1 MSDQSTPRAG
11 QVLGPIMRSVLDAVI
26 AVDSQGVVVAWNDV
40 AALTFGWTATEA
52 NGRLLGELIIPAR
65 HRAGHQAGMHRY
77 QQTGES
83 RVLNRRIEI
92 AAVDKAGR
100 EFPVEL
106 SIVATPEAGEAAF
119 IGFLRDISARRSA
132 IERLAVS
139 EESLRLATEAA
150 EIGTWDL
157 DLVTNVL
164 SWSDRTK
171 GMFGI
176 LPGTPCSMDDFYGGL
191 HPDDLHATSDAFAR
205 AVDPTVRAS
214 YDVQYRT
221 VGREDGRIR
230 WVAAKGRGLFDDDGR
245 CFRAVGTAIDITA
258 RKLEDARHTFMLA
271 LSDIFRGAD
280 SNTALYEACALM
292 GRHFAVVRVG
302 YGQLDPVED
311 VFDYS
316 VCWTDGSVPALLGR
330 FPAQAFGKKIVAKL
344 GAGATVV
351 VNDLFEDPIADEAET
366 RKTATS
372 VDTRAILVVPFIR
385 AGRLRTIVY
394 LNDRSTRRWTAEE
407 IEFMQEVAE
416 RTRQVIE
423 RSEAETALKTL
434 NATLEARVQERTQAL
449 RSTEEALRQS
459 QKMEAI
465 GQLTGGIAHDFNN
478 LLQGITG
485 SLDLMQKRLA
495 QGRTRDIEPF
505 LAGAMAS
512 AGRAA
517 ALTHRLLAFARRQPL
532 DPRAV
537 LINPLVASMEDLL
550 RRTLGEAI
558 NLDLVLAEG
567 LWSTRCDPNQLEN
580 AVLNLA
586 LNARDA
592 MPGGGRLRIETRNQ
606 VIGADGVAPH
616 FECRSGEY
624 VCIDVTDT
632 GVGMDPETVIHA
644 FEPFFTTKP
653 AGQGT
658 GLGLSMIYGFARQS
672 GGYAKIESA
681 IGKGTRFTLCLPR
694 FVGKAN
700 ADERDVITERLAGSD
715 GEVVLVVED
724 EPIVRA
730 LIVEVLGEL
739 RYDVLEAADGPSGL
753 KILQSPQRIDLL
765 VTDIGLPGLNGRQ
778 IADAAR
784 IQRPNLNV
792 LFMTGYAETA
802 AVADGFLQNGMAL
815 ITKPFA
821 MDEFAARIRE
831 VIEGGTENIRG

>member
-1 MSDQSTPRAG
+1 MPDQSTPIASK
-11 QVLGPIMRSVLDAVI
+11 VLAPILRSVLDAVI
-26 AVDSQGVVVAWNDV
+26 AVDSRGSVVAWNDL

-52 NGRLLGELIIPAR
+52 IGRPLSELIVPAR
-65 HRAGHQAGMHRY
+65 HRAGHQAGMQRY
-77 QQTGES
+77 QQTGEA
-83 RVLNRRIEI
+83 RVVNRRIEI

-106 SIVATPEAGEAAF
+106 AIVATPDAGEAAF
-119 IGFLRDISARRSA
+119 IGFLRDISDRRSA
-132 IERLAVS
+132 LERLAVS
-139 EESLRLATEAA
+139 EESLRLTTEAA

-176 LPGTPCSMDDFYGGL
+176 SPDTACSMDDFYGGL
-191 HPDDLHATSDAFAR
+191 HPDDRQRTSDAFAL
-205 AVDPTVRAS
+205 ALDPAVRAP

-221 VGREDGRIR
+221 VGKEDGRIR
-230 WVAAKGRGLFDDDGR
+230 WVAAKGRGLFDADGR
-245 CFRAVGTAIDITA
+245 CFRAVGTAIDVTA
-258 RKLEDARHTFMLA
+258 RKLEDARHAFMLE
-271 LSDIFRGAD
+271 LSDLLRSAD
-280 SNTALYEACALM
+280 THSALNAACALM

-330 FPAQAFGKKIVAKL
+330 LPAKAFGKKIVAKL
-344 GAGATVV
+344 GAGDTVV
-351 VNDLFEDPIADEAET
+351 VADLFDDEMSDEEET
-366 RKTATS
+366 RKTAAS

-394 LNDRSTRRWTAEE
+394 LNDRRTRRWTAEE
-407 IEFMQEVAE
+407 IDFMKEVAE

-423 RSEAETALKTL
+423 RGEAETALKTL
-434 NATLEARVQERTQAL
+434 NATLEARVEERTQAL
-449 RSTEEALRQS
+449 RSAEEALRQS

-517 ALTHRLLAFARRQPL
+517 ALTHRLLAFARRQPI

-550 RRTLGEAI
+550 RRTIGEAI
-558 NLDLVLAEG
+558 ELELVLAGG
-567 LWSTRCDPNQLEN
+567 LWPTRCDPNQLEN

-592 MPGGGRLRIETRNQ
+592 MPGGGRLRIETRNEVLRAVGGAPQ
-606 VIGADGVAPH
+606 VDCPP
-616 FECRSGEY
+616 GEY
-624 VCIDVTDT
+624 VCVYVTDT
-632 GVGMDPETVIHA
+632 GVGMDSETIQHA

-672 GGYAKIESA
+672 DGYAKIESE
-681 IGKGTRFTLCLPR
+681 IGKGTTCTLFLPR
-694 FVGKAN
+694 FVGD
-700 ADERDVITERLAGSD
+700 ADAEERDAATERLTGSE
-715 GEVVLVVED
+715 GEVGLVVED
-724 EPIVRA
+724 EPVVRA
-730 LIVEVLGEL
+730 LIVEVLTEL
-739 RYDVLEAADGPSGL
+739 RYHVLEAADGPSGL
-753 KILQSPQRIDLL
+753 KILQSRQRIDLL
-765 VTDIGLPGLNGRQ
+765 ITDIGLPGLNGRQ

-784 IQRPNLNV
+784 IQRPALKV

-802 AVADGFLQNGMAL
+802 AVSDGFLEKGMAL

-821 MDEFAARIRE
+821 IDALTARIRE
-831 VIEGGTENIRG
+831 VIEG

>member
-1 MSDQSTPRAG
+1 
-11 QVLGPIMRSVLDAVI
+11 MRSVLDAAI
-26 AVDSQGVVVAWNDV
+26 AVDSRGFVVAWNKV

-52 NGRLLGELIIPAR
+52 VGRPLSELIIPER

-77 QQTGES
+77 QETGEA
-83 RVLNRRIEI
+83 RVVNRLIEI

-106 SIVATPEAGEAAF
+106 SIVATPDAGEAAF
-119 IGFLRDISARRSA
+119 IGFLRDISDRRSSL
-132 IERLAVS
+132 ERLAVS
-139 EESLRLATEAA
+139 EESLRLTTEAA

-157 DLVTNVL
+157 DLLTNVL
-164 SWSDRTK
+164 TWSARTK
-171 GMFGI
+171 GLFGI
-176 LPGTPCSMDDFYGGL
+176 APETPCSMDDFYGGL
-191 HPDDLHATSDAFAR
+191 HPDDRQTTSDAFAR
-205 AVDPTVRAS
+205 AVDPAVRAT
-214 YDVQYRT
+214 YDIQYRT
-221 VGREDGRIR
+221 VGKEDGRIR
-230 WVAAKGRGLFDDDGR
+230 WVAAKGHGLFDADGR

-258 RKLEDARHTFMLA
+258 RRLEEARHAFMLE
-271 LSDIFRGAD
+271 LSDLLRGAD
-280 SNTALYEACALM
+280 TDTALNAVCALM

-311 VFDYS
+311 VFDYA
-316 VCWTDGSVPALLGR
+316 VCWTDGTVPALLGR
-330 FPAQAFGKKIVAKL
+330 FPAKAFGKKIVAKL
-344 GAGATVV
+344 GAGETAVV
-351 VNDLFEDPIADEAET
+351 ADLFADPISDEEET
-366 RKTATS
+366 RKTAAS

-394 LNDRSTRRWTAEE
+394 LNDRRTRHWTEEE
-407 IEFMQEVAE
+407 IDFMEEVAE

-423 RSEAETALKTL
+423 RAEAETALKTL
-434 NATLEARVQERTQAL
+434 NATLEARVEERTRAL
-449 RSTEEALRQS
+449 RSTEDALRQS

-495 QGRTRDIEPF
+495 QGRARDIERF

-512 AGRAA
+512 AGRAS
-517 ALTHRLLAFARRQPL
+517 ALTHRLLAFARRQPIA
-532 DPRAV
+532 PRAV

-558 NLDLVLAEG
+558 DLDLTLAED
-567 LWSTRCDPNQLEN
+567 LWPTHCDPNQLEN

-592 MPGGGRLRIETRNQ
+592 MPEGGTLRIETRNE
-606 VIGADGVAPH
+606 VIGADGAAPH
-616 FECRSGEY
+616 GECKPGEY
-624 VCIDVTDT
+624 ACIYVTDT
-632 GVGMDPETVIHA
+632 GVGMAPETIMHA

-672 GGYAKIESA
+672 DGYAMIQSE
-681 IGKGTRFTLCLPR
+681 IGKGTRFTLYMPR
-694 FVGKAN
+694 FLGKAKP
-700 ADERDVITERLAGSD
+700 EVRDSTTERLIGSD

-724 EPIVRA
+724 EPVVRA
-730 LIVEVLGEL
+730 LIVEVLTEL
-739 RYDVLEAADGPSGL
+739 RYNVLEAADGPSGL
-753 KILQSPQRIDLL
+753 NILQSERRIDLL
-765 VTDIGLPGLNGRQ
+765 ITDIGLPGLNGRQ

-784 IQRPNLNV
+784 IQRPNLKII
-792 LFMTGYAETA
+792 FMTGYAETA
-802 AVADGFLQNGMAL
+802 AASDGFLQQGMAM

-821 MDEFAARIRE
+821 MDALTARIRE
-831 VIEGGTENIRG
+831 MIEGTTPRPTPRGGDAAQ